1 MLGLEHGCPEVGD
14 EFITQAHDEEP
25 NISSHLRSCN
35 EKAPGNEKDDSI
47 NDVVNISEPE
57 EKTCIT
63 KVKIVPNTQ
72 LCYLKHTCLPG
83 CDQQIKCSQA

>member
-47 NDVVNISEPE
+47 NDVVNISEP
-57 EKTCIT
+57 
-63 KVKIVPNTQ
+63 
-72 LCYLKHTCLPG
+72 
-83 CDQQIKCSQA
+83 S